1 MKKSMM
7 NKAAL
12 VLLLA
17 STVMSVHAKTVKPS
31 LQAQVQSL
39 EAENAALKQTIKK
52 FEDVQKVENRNLK
65 QFDDLDYIGWT
76 GKNLKVFEASH
87 DENVHVEGMMSA
99 ENLVQHSGDAK
110 KYYPYLQSGDGVTD
124 HPIKIAQDDWT
135 VVVGATQ
142 STVADAAT
150 GGSKKAKGFMLTLAK
165 WANGKI
171 TEEYLFKLDGDASK
185 SWLNKYMK

>member
-17 STVMSVHAKTVKPS
+17 STAMSVHAKTVKPS

-39 EAENAALKQTIKK
+39 KVENAALKQTIKK
-52 FEDVQKVENRNLK
+52 FEDVQKVESRNLK

-76 GKNLKVFEASH
+76 GKDIKVFEASH

-110 KYYPYLQSGDGVTD
+110 KYYPMLQNGDGVTA

-135 VVVGATQ
+135 AVVGATQ
-142 STVADAAT
+142 STATDAAT
-150 GGSKKAKGFMLTLAK
+150 GKSKVTKGFMLTLAK

-171 TEEYLFKLDGDASK
+171 TEEYLFKLNGDADK
-185 SWLNKYMK
+185 SWMNKYVK

>member
-17 STVMSVHAKTVKPS
+17 STAMSVHAKTVKPS

-52 FEDVQKVENRNLK
+52 FEDVQKIENRNLK

-76 GKNLKVFEASH
+76 GKDIKVFEASH
-87 DENVHVEGMMSA
+87 DDNVHVEGMMSA

-110 KYYPYLQSGDGVTD
+110 KYYPMLQNGDGVTA

-135 VVVGATQ
+135 AVVGATQ
-142 STVADAAT
+142 STATDAAT
-150 GGSKKAKGFMLTLAK
+150 GQSKKEKGFMLTLAK

-171 TEEYLFKLDGDASK
+171 TEEYLFKLNGDASK
-185 SWLNKYMK
+185 SWINKYMK